1 MGPSSRNSSAPGRRS
16 SPTPG
21 SRRLPDVER
30 RRSFPDVVV
39 GTIFVLIGG
48 AFVVGSLGYELGT
61 PLRMGPGA
69 FPLLVGAIVAALGLA
84 IVVKGFIAGEVI
96 PFGRIPW
103 RAIAAI
109 VVALLFF
116 GFTVRGLGFVVTSAV
131 TALVTTLASSRVRLL
146 TAVAVAA
153 GLTVAST
160 LIFVVGLQLRLPL
173 WGPWLG
179 F

>member
-1 MGPSSRNSSAPGRRS
+1 MERHRS
-16 SPTPG
+16 
-21 SRRLPDVER
+21 LPDVLA
-30 RRSFPDVVV
+30 
-39 GTIFVLIGG
+39 GGIFVLIGG

-69 FPLLVGAIVAALGLA
+69 FPLLVGATVAALGLA
-84 IVVKGFIAGEVI
+84 IVGKGLIAGEVVS
-96 PFGRIPW
+96 FGAVPW
-103 RAIAAI
+103 RAVAVI
-109 VVALLFF
+109 VLAVLFF
-116 GFTVRGLGFVVTSAV
+116 GLTVRRIGFVPASAV
-131 TALVTTLASSRVRLL
+131 TAFLTTLASRRVRPL

-173 WGPWLG
+173 WGSWPP